1 MNTLKIFSLLLLGTA
16 TIGQAQDIEQAKKAM
31 DAEQYEKAKSMLK
44 SIIQAKPAN
53 GKAAFFLG
61 NVYLKQNI
69 EDSAKIYF
77 QKGLTATDGARLNY
91 IGLGQLDLDNNNVV
105 GAKTNFDTAT
115 KDMKKKDIEEYIYV
129 AKAYMNSDKRDYK
142 TALEYLNKAKAI
154 NPTDAL
160 TQMTLGDAYYG
171 EKNQNEAYAAYRNAF
186 QTDPTLIR
194 AKMQLG
200 VLLKGAKS
208 YTEAVKAFDNVIAAD
223 ANYGP
228 VYRELAETYYYW
240 GNNEPKKYN
249 EYIQKALS
257 YYEKY
262 MSMTDY
268 SLTSRMRHADFLI
281 LAKDYKALEVEANK
295 MKELDKV
302 NPRILRYLGYSAY
315 ENGNVDVAIKSLQ
328 DFIGNPS
335 NKIIARDY
343 MYLGLAK
350 LRKANNLETKTLD
363 QNLFNAGVA
372 DIKKSV
378 EMEINMTN
386 DLSEVGKKFY
396 EQKLFKEASVI
407 YEIATS
413 NPNSKNFLLDN
424 FYLGNS
430 LYYKNTKKDV
440 VKADPVDLQKA
451 DAAFG
456 KVIEASPTTQDAYI
470 FRARTNTLLENEP
483 MIIKYYEDYLR
494 VVTEK
499 GEEEVTKNKTK
510 FIESYN
516 NIAASYANTDVA
528 KAKEYFNKTLA
539 LDPTN
544 TYATESL
551 KTLGSGKPKK

>member
-44 SIIQAKPAN
+44 SIIQAKPSN
-53 GKAAFFLG
+53 GKATFFLG

-77 QKGLTATDGARLNY
+77 QKGLTASESGRWNY
-91 IGLGQLDLDNNNVV
+91 IGLGQIDLDNNNVT

-115 KDMKKKDIEEYIYV
+115 KDMKKKDIEEFVYV
-129 AKAYMNSDKRDYK
+129 AKAYMNSDKHDYK

-160 TQMTLGDAYYG
+160 VQLTLGDAYYG

-315 ENGNVDVAIKSLQ
+315 ENGNIDVAIKSLQ
-328 DFIGNPS
+328 DFISSPT

-343 MYLGLAK
+343 LYLGLAK
-350 LRKANNLETKTLD
+350 LRKANNIETKTLD
-363 QNLFNAGVA
+363 QNIFNAGVA

-413 NPNSKNFLLDN
+413 NVNSKNYLLDN

-430 LYYKNTKKDV
+430 LYYNNTRKDV
-440 VKADPVDLQKA
+440 VKPDPIELQKA

-470 FRARTNTLLENEP
+470 FRARANRLLENEE
-483 MIIKYYEDYLR
+483 MIIKYYEEYLK

-499 GEEEVTKNKTK
+499 GPDEVAKNKAK

-516 NIAASYANTDVA
+516 NIAASYANTDKA

-544 TYATESL
+544 SYATESL
-551 KTLGSGKPKK
+551 KTLK

>member
-44 SIIQAKPAN
+44 SIIQTKPSN
-53 GKAAFFLG
+53 GKATFFLG
-61 NVYLKQNI
+61 NIYLKQNI
-69 EDSAKIYF
+69 EDSAKIFF
-77 QKGLTATDGARLNY
+77 QKGLTATESGRWNY
-91 IGLGQLDLDNNNVV
+91 IGLGQMDLDNNNPT

-115 KDMKKKDIEEYIYV
+115 KDMKKKDIEEYVYV
-129 AKAYMNSDKRDYK
+129 AKAYMNSDKHDYK
-142 TALEYLNKAKAI
+142 AALEYLNKAKAI

-160 TQMTLGDAYYG
+160 VQMTLGDAYYG

-315 ENGNVDVAIKSLQ
+315 ENGNIDVAIKSLQ
-328 DFIGNPS
+328 DFIGSPT

-343 MYLGLAK
+343 LYLGLAK
-350 LRKANNLETKTLD
+350 LRKANNVETKTLD

-413 NPNSKNFLLDN
+413 NVNSKNYLLDN

-430 LYYKNTKKDV
+430 LYYNNTRKEV
-440 VKADPVDLQKA
+440 VKPDPIELQKA

-470 FRARTNTLLENEP
+470 FRARANRLLENEE
-483 MIIKYYEDYLR
+483 MIIKYYEEYLK

-499 GEEEVTKNKTK
+499 GPDEVTKNKAK

-516 NIAASYANTDVA
+516 NIGASYANTDKA
-528 KAKEYFNKTLA
+528 KAKEYFNKTLT

-544 TYATESL
+544 QYAAEAL
-551 KTLGSGKPKK
+551 KTLK

>member
-1 MNTLKIFSLLLLGTA
+1 MNRFKIFSFLLLATA
-16 TIGQAQDIEQAKKAM
+16 TVSNAQDIEQARKAI

-44 SIIQAKPAN
+44 AVLQAKPGN
-53 GKAAFFLG
+53 GKATYYLG
-61 NVYLKQNI
+61 NIYLKQNI

-77 QKGLTATDGARLNY
+77 QKGLTATESAKWNY
-91 IGLGQLDLDNNNVV
+91 IGLGQIDLDNGN
-105 GAKTNFDTAT
+105 AAAAQANFDQAL
-115 KDMKKKDIEEYIYV
+115 KDIKKKDIEEYINI
-129 AKAYMNSDKRDYK
+129 AKAYIDTDKPNYK
-142 TALEYLNKAKAI
+142 TALTYLEKAKAI
-154 NPTDAL
+154 NPTDANL
-160 TQMTLGDAYYG
+160 QMTFGDAYYG
-171 EKNQNEAYAAYRNAF
+171 DKNQNESYAAYRNAF
-186 QTDPTLIR
+186 QTDATLIR

-208 YTEAVKAFDNVIAAD
+208 YTEAVKAYDNVIAIN

-240 GNNEPKKYN
+240 GNNEPKKYT
-249 EYIQKALS
+249 EYIQKALG

-262 MSMTDY
+262 MSLTDY

-315 ENGNVDVAIKSLQ
+315 ENGNTDVAIKSIQ
-328 DFIGNPS
+328 DFISNPGN
-335 NKIIARDY
+335 KVIARDH

-350 LRKANNLETKTLD
+350 LRKSNNTETKVVD
-363 QNLFNAGVA
+363 QALFTAGVN

-378 EMEINMTN
+378 EMEITMTN

-396 EQKLFKEASVI
+396 EQKLFKEASAI

-430 LYYKNTKKDV
+430 LYYNNTRKDV
-440 VKADPVDLQKA
+440 VKPDPIELQKA
-451 DAAFG
+451 DVAFG

-470 FRARTNTLLENEP
+470 FRARTQRLLENEP

-499 GEEEVTKNKTK
+499 GEEEITKNKAK

-516 NIAASYANTDVA
+516 NIAASYANSDIA
-528 KAKEYFNKTLA
+528 KAREYFNKTLV

-544 TYATESL
+544 AYAAESL
-551 KTLGSGKPKK
+551 KSLKEQKK